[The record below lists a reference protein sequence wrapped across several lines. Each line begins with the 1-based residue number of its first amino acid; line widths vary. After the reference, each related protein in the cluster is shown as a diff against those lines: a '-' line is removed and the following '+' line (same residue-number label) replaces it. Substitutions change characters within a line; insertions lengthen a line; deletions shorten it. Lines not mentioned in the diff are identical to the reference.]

1 MNYALGTVQFGMK
14 YGISNEEDETSVEE
28 INSILNICKKFEI
41 DTIDTAIDYG
51 NSEIKLGMAGVK
63 DFKVVTKIPSIDP
76 KVDDVSYLIKNRI
89 MDSLE
94 KLKLNSIYGLLLHK
108 SSDLQSIK
116 NREIISSLNNL
127 KEEGIVKKIGCS
139 IYSPDELNFIL
150 NSLDVDIIQA
160 PLNLIDR
167 RLIDSGWLSKLKSY
181 GIEVHTRSSFLQ
193 GLLLMS
199 RNNIPATFCHSKEIF
214 DKWFEFIKENN
225 TSQLATCLSFLKSIR
240 GIDKVLIGV
249 QNSDQLIE
257 IINTKIYEIKNFD
270 IEFMNSKKLDLI
282 DPSKW

>member
-76 KVDDVSYLIKNRI
+76 KVDDVSYLIKNSI

-108 SSDLQSIK
+108 SSDLKSIK
-116 NREIISSLNNL
+116 NREIINSLNNL
-127 KEEGIVKKIGCS
+127 KQEGIVKKIGCS
-139 IYSPDELNFIL
+139 IYSPDELDFIV

-160 PLNLIDR
+160 PLNLFDR

-181 GIEVHTRSSFLQ
+181 GVEIHTRSIFLQ
-193 GLLLMS
+193 GLLLMPRRGFLGYLIIRKKYSINGSNSS
-199 RNNIPATFCHSKEIF
+199 RRTNKSIIGMSF
-214 DKWFEFIKENN
+214 
-225 TSQLATCLSFLKSIR
+225 FLKDLSME
-240 GIDKVLIGV
+240 LI
-249 QNSDQLIE
+249 
-257 IINTKIYEIKNFD
+257 
-270 IEFMNSKKLDLI
+270 KLL
-282 DPSKW
+282 